1 MSDVLD
7 LDALQPQSKSVKFND
22 KIIEVQPPKTGDLLR
37 LSQIGA
43 KMQEAANLPAEEL
56 DKVVSDLEAAI
67 KKMIPELADATLVS
81 GQLMSLLTLVME
93 MGMPEQMA
101 ELKKKGIEVTP
112 SKKALQE

>member
-7 LDALQPQSKSVKFND
+7 LDALQPESKRVKFGGNV
-22 KIIEVQPPKTGDLLR
+22 IEVQPPKTGDLLR

-43 KMQEAANLPAEEL
+43 KMQKAADLPEEEL
-56 DKVVSDLEAAI
+56 DAVIADLEKAI
-67 KKMIPELADATLVS
+67 KKMIPELMDATLVS

-101 ELKKKGIEVTP
+101 ELKKQGIEVAP
-112 SKKALQE
+112 SKKA